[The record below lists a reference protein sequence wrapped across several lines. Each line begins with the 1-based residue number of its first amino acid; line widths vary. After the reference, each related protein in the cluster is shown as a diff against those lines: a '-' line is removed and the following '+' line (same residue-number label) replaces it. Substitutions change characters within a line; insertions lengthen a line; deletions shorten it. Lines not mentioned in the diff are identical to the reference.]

1 MNEQDFTQ
9 LHSMEAEQSIL
20 GGLMLDNNAWDKISD
35 LIEHKMFFDRANQII
50 AEHLFKCLDDG
61 KPCDFVT
68 IAGVLKDHG
77 KLQDV
82 GDMAYLIA
90 ITQNTPSSANIR
102 RYADMVATKYV
113 ARQAIHITGEMVESL
128 QEPKG
133 KKASDIVSD
142 SIANLE
148 LLTQEKNSN
157 DNVTDATSL
166 ALKIIH
172 AIDYN
177 YSQPE
182 GYIDGT
188 PTGYRDL
195 DEVLMGMKG
204 GDLVIIAGRPGM
216 GKTVMMMDM
225 AMHAGRTTGPA
236 FVFSMEMSQVQLGYR
251 MAASL
256 SSVDLKRIQSG
267 RLEDGDWDLL
277 PNFARICNDEL
288 KMHIDYR
295 AALKVGQIRTRCRQ
309 WKRKYGKPSGIYV
322 DYIQLM
328 QGDGENRTQEIG
340 SITGGLKQLAKEFDC
355 PVIALSQLSRAV
367 EQRADKRPMMSDLR
381 ESGNIEQD
389 ADIILFPYRDE
400 RYNPDSQYRGMAEI
414 VFGKFRQGD
423 GKNVFLEWQGQYSR
437 MRDLQPGYLPPER
450 EEPKKPQRRGGFDA

>member
-1 MNEQDFTQ
+1 MNDQEFIQ
-9 LHSMEAEQSIL
+9 LHSMEAEQSVL

-50 AEHLFKCLDDG
+50 AEHLFKCLDEG
-61 KPCDFVT
+61 KPCDFITV
-68 IAGVLKDHG
+68 AGVLKDHG
-77 KLQDV
+77 SLQDV

-102 RYADMVATKYV
+102 RYAEIVATKYV
-113 ARQAIHITGEMVESL
+113 ARQAIHVTGEMVTEL

-133 KKASDIVSD
+133 KKATDIVSE
-142 SIANLE
+142 SIASLE
-148 LLTQEKNSN
+148 VLTQDKGS
-157 DNVTDATSL
+157 DDFVTDANDL
-166 ALKIIH
+166 ALKIIQ
-172 AIDYN
+172 AIDHN
-177 YSQPE
+177 FSQPD

-195 DEVLMGMKG
+195 DDAIMGMKG
-204 GDLVIIAGRPGM
+204 GDLVIVAGRPGM

-225 AMHAGRTTGPA
+225 AIHAGRYSGPA
-236 FVFSMEMSQVQLGYR
+236 FVFSMEMSQIQLGYR

-256 SSVDLKRIQSG
+256 SSIDLKRIQSG
-267 RLEDGDWDLL
+267 RLEDNDWNLL
-277 PNFARICNDEL
+277 PNYARISNQEL

-295 AALKVGQIRTRCRQ
+295 AALKVGQIRARCRQ
-309 WKRKYGKPSGIYV
+309 WRRKYGKPAGIYV

-340 SITGGLKQLAKEFDC
+340 SISGGLKQIAKEFDC
-355 PVIALSQLSRAV
+355 PVIALSQLSRSV

-381 ESGNIEQD
+381 ESGAIEQD

-400 RYNPDSQYRGMAEI
+400 YYNPDSQYRGMTEI
-414 VFGKFRQGD
+414 VMGKFRQGEA
-423 GKNVFLEWQGQYSR
+423 KNVFLEWQGQYSR
-437 MRDLQPGYLPPER
+437 MRDMQPGYLPPER
-450 EEPKKPQRRGGFDA
+450 DEPKKPQRRGGFDA